1 MESIAQRMTGNR
13 VTLTQIENIV
23 KQKTEAKPLASR
35 RTYMPAR
42 LLLHQSENEYHFVG
56 IAVE

>member
-1 MESIAQRMTGNR
+1 MTGSR

-23 KQKTEAKPLASR
+23 KQKTEAKPLASQ